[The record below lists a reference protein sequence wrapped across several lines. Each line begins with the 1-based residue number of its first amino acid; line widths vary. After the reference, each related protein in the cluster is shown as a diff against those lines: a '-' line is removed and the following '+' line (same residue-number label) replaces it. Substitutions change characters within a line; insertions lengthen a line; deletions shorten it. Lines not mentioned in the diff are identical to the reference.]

1 MTEWKLLEPTKVGI
15 MHLKNRIVMPPMCTR
30 LARPDGSATK
40 ELISYYE
47 ERAKGGVG
55 LIIVEYSFIDEKESR
70 AAICQL
76 GVHTDH
82 MIPGLSELAET
93 IQAYGAGAVL
103 QIAHGGRQTTPEI
116 MGLQPVAPSAISC
129 KVTGVLPRELTIT
142 EIEEIEDS
150 FALAA
155 NRAKRAGFDGI
166 ELHGSHGYLICS
178 FLSPY
183 TNKRTD
189 KYGGSTE
196 NRARFALEIIEKV
209 REKVGEKFTVGIR
222 ISGDEFVPGGLSLEE
237 TTKIAQLLESAGVD
251 YIHVSAG
258 NFESA
263 PHFVNPMYFPRGY
276 LLHLAEAIKTRVNV
290 PVIAVG
296 SLDVYTAEKALKE
309 GKADLVAFGRA
320 LIADPEIPKKI
331 AENRIDDII
340 PCIRGNE
347 GCLSRFFAGKA
358 IRCEVNPKVG
368 REREFVLKKAEK
380 KKKVVVIGGG
390 PAGMEVARIT
400 ALRGHEVILLEKEA
414 RLGGHLLEASTP
426 EFKSDLRRL
435 LEWLV
440 KQLEKSGVTIR
451 LNTEA
456 TPKLIK
462 DLAPEVLIIATGS
475 EFSLNIAGANQE
487 HVATAKDV
495 LLGKK
500 KLGDIVVVVG
510 GGLVGCETALYI
522 TKELGKRVILLEM
535 LDQVLYDAEPLTASA
550 LLEMLKV
557 SGVEIRTS
565 CCVREIKS
573 HSVVCE
579 DKNGQTYEIQ
589 ANSVILATGLQART
603 DLIAKFRDLSAE
615 LFLVGDCVRPR
626 RIYNAFEEA
635 WRVALSI

>member
-1 MTEWKLLEPTKVGI
+1 MTEWKLLEPTKLGAIYV
-15 MHLKNRIVMPPMCTR
+15 KNRIVMPPMCTR
-30 LARPDGSATK
+30 LARPDGSVTK
-40 ELISYYE
+40 ELINYYE

-76 GVHTDH
+76 GAHSDH
-82 MIPGLSELAET
+82 MVPGLSELAET
-93 IQAYGAGAVL
+93 IKAYGAGAIL

-116 MGLQPVAPSAISC
+116 MKHQPVAPSAIPC
-129 KVTGVLPRELTIT
+129 KVTGVLPRELTIA
-142 EIEEIEDS
+142 EIEEIEDA

-155 NRAKRAGFDGI
+155 NRVKRAGFDGV

-178 FLSPY
+178 FFSPY

-196 NRARFALEIIEKV
+196 NRAKFALEIIEKV
-209 REKVGEKFTVGIR
+209 REKVGRNFIVGIR
-222 ISGDEFVPGGLSLEE
+222 ISGDEFVSGGLTLEE
-237 TTKIAQLLESAGVD
+237 TTKIARLLELGGVD

-276 LLHLAEAIKTRVNV
+276 LLHLARAIKTHVNI

-296 SLDVYTAEKALKE
+296 SLDVYTAEKALRE
-309 GKADLVAFGRA
+309 GVADLVAFGRA

-358 IRCEVNPKVG
+358 IRCEVNPSVG
-368 REREFVLKKAEK
+368 REREFYLKKADK

-390 PAGMEVARIT
+390 PAGMEAARIA
-400 ALRGHEVILLEKEA
+400 ALRGHEVILLEKQD
-414 RLGGHLLEASTP
+414 RLGGHLIEASTP
-426 EFKSDLRRL
+426 QFKSDLRKL
-435 LEWLV
+435 LSWLI
-440 KQLEKSGVTIR
+440 KQVEKSGVMIK

-456 TPKLIK
+456 TPKLVK
-462 DLAPEVLIIATGS
+462 DLNPDVVIIAVGS
-475 EFSLNIAGANQE
+475 EFSTDIAGADQE
-487 HVATAKDV
+487 FVATARDV

-500 KLGDIVVVVG
+500 SLGEKVIVVG
-510 GGLVGCETALYI
+510 GGLIGCETALFI
-522 TKELGKRVILLEM
+522 AKELGKSVIILEM
-535 LDQVLYDAEPLTASA
+535 LDQVLYDAEPLTSGA
-550 LLEMLKV
+550 LLGMLKE
-557 SGVEIRTS
+557 SGVEIKTG
-565 CCVREIKS
+565 CFVKEIKPNC
-573 HSVVCE
+573 VVYE
-579 DKNGQTYEIQ
+579 DKNWQIHELQ
-589 ANSVILATGLQART
+589 ADSVVLATGLQARKE
-603 DLIAKFRDLSAE
+603 LIEKLEGFSGKIYAI
-615 LFLVGDCVRPR
+615 GDCVKPR

-635 WRVALSI
+635 WRISLSI